1 MKTWK
6 KVTLGLLVVGSV
18 GGAAWFLLTPSG
30 PKILEAGEITVSE
43 EVRRLD
49 AGEILLERRD
59 PTGGK
64 GVAAQLKAV
73 IEAPVSK
80 VWPTVRDCQHF
91 KEFMPRTAKSE
102 LLKKEGN
109 TLLCY
114 VEIKMPW
121 PLSAVKLES
130 LSTIEELDGGGFK
143 RSWKL
148 SKGSFDHNNG
158 SYQVEPFQGDADR
171 TLVTYLVDAKP
182 NIAVPDAILRKAQAK
197 SLPDMIDAI
206 GQRAGAPAR
215 KK

>member
-1 MKTWK
+1 MKTSM
-6 KVTLGLLVVGSV
+6 KVALGLLILGGG
-18 GGAAWFLLTPSG
+18 GGAAWFFLAPSG
-30 PKILEAGEITVSE
+30 PKVMEAGEITVSE
-43 EVRRLD
+43 ETRRLD
-49 AGEILLERRD
+49 AGEILLERRE

-91 KEFMPRTAKSE
+91 KEFMPRTGKSE

-109 TLLCY
+109 TMLCY

-121 PLSAVKLES
+121 PLDAMKLES
-130 LSTIEELDGGGFK
+130 LSTIEELEGGGFK

-158 SYQVEPFQGDADR
+158 SYQIEPFQGDESR
-171 TLVTYLVDAKP
+171 SLVTYLVDAKP
-182 NIAVPDAILRKAQAK
+182 SIAVPDAILRKAQGK
-197 SLPDMIDAI
+197 TLPDMIDAI
-206 GQRAGAPAR
+206 GVRAGAPAR